1 MGAYS
6 IVDVDNHGHAALTV
20 LGLGTVEPQGTGVVD
35 GDSESLFGDSLTFD
49 QISVSTCCGSS
60 GGSSRSRGR

>member
-1 MGAYS
+1 MGVYS

-20 LGLGTVEPQGTGVVD
+20 LGLSTVEPQGTRVVD

-49 QISVSTCCGSS
+49 QISVSTSGGSS
-60 GGSSRSRGR
+60 GSSSRSRGR